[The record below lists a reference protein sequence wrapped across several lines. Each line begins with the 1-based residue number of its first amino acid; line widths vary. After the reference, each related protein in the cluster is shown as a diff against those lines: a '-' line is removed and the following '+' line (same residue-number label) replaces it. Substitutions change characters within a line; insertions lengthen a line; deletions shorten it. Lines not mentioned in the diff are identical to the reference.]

1 MLSSCAIAGFYGKFA
16 VHFLGNFQIVFQN
29 GGHYFAFLPVV
40 MCEGSDFSTS
50 SPIPATF
57 FFFFFLM
64 IAVLVG
70 MKWYL
75 VVASVLR
82 LFSGC

>member
-16 VHFLGNFQIVFQN
+16 VHFLGSFQIVFQN

-57 FFFFFLM
+57 FFFFFFDDSCSS
-64 IAVLVG
+64 G
-70 MKWYL
+70 HE
-75 VVASVLR
+75 VVSRCGFSFASL
-82 LFSGC
+82 

>member
-57 FFFFFLM
+57 FFFFDDSCSS
-64 IAVLVG
+64 G
-70 MKWYL
+70 HE
-75 VVASVLR
+75 VVSRCGFSFASL
-82 LFSGC
+82 